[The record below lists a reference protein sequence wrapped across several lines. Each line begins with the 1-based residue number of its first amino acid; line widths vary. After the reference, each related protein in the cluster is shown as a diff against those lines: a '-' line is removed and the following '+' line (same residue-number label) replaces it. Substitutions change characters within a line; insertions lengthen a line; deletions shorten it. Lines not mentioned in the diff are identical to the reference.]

1 MQSLIANGI
10 FAVRKPRTKHPQSG
24 AREQFRTRFQHA
36 LTGCLR
42 KGFLLEESFGLI
54 WEETLDEV
62 ALSENEQRALYEEL
76 LLWVKSHPH
85 LIRNKLN
92 LGLHGT

>member
-36 LTGCLR
+36 LIGCLR
-42 KGFLLEESFGLI
+42 KGFLLEECFGLI

-76 LLWVKSHPH
+76 LSWVKSHP
-85 LIRNKLN
+85 
-92 LGLHGT
+92 T